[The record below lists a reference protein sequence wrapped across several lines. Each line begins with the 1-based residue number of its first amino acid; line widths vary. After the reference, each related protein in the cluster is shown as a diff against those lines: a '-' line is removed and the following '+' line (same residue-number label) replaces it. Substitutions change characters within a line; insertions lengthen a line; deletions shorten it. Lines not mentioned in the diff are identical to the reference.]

1 MQCKATLQPKPQTP
15 YSITRQRD
23 TKEAGELNISNYP
36 RGIRIN
42 IPDNNKFHSHEMKT
56 LLVSELS

>member
-1 MQCKATLQPKPQTP
+1 MQSNPPTKTANQTP
-15 YSITRQRD
+15 FSITRYRE

-56 LLVSELS
+56 LLASELN